1 MRKIAVLTSG
11 GDAPGMNSAIRAV
24 VRTALSK
31 DMEVFG
37 VRKGYS
43 GLIDGLFEEMNAR
56 SVSNILHHGGTILQ
70 SSRCP
75 EFRKPEGIQKAVEVA
90 RSAGIEG
97 VVVIGGD
104 GSFRGAKDL
113 SEAGLPTVG
122 IPATIDNDI
131 GCTDSTIGFDTAL
144 NTVKDAIDKIRDTAQ
159 SHERCSIIEVM
170 GRGAGYIA
178 AYVAI
183 ACGAEAAIIPE
194 QPYDFHRDIIRPIEE
209 NKKRGKEN
217 NMIVVA
223 EGVGGSVEMAKC
235 IEMMTGIE
243 TRATILGHIQRG
255 GSPTVNDR
263 MLASRMGVH
272 AVKLLSQGIGNRV
285 VAIRDNEIVD
295 FDIQEGLKM
304 EKSFEKDI
312 MNMEKILSM

>member
-1 MRKIAVLTSG
+1 MRKIGVLTSG
-11 GDAPGMNSAIRAV
+11 GDAPGMNSAVRAV

-31 DMEVFG
+31 GMEVCG
-37 VRKGYS
+37 VRKGYA
-43 GLIDGLFEEMNAR
+43 GLLEGLFEDMNAR

-75 EFRKPEGIQKAVEVA
+75 EFHKAEAVKKAVDKA

-97 VVVIGGD
+97 LVVIGGD

-194 QPYDFHRDIIRPIEE
+194 QPYDFQNDIIRPIQE

-217 NMIVVA
+217 NLIVVA

-255 GSPTVNDR
+255 GSPTVTDR

-272 AVKLLSQGIGNRV
+272 AVKLLYEGVGNRV
-285 VAIRDNEIVD
+285 VALQDNEIVD
-295 FDIQEGLKM
+295 FDIAEGLEM